1 VQQLSILVALIL
13 ALAFLGETVNAVNLL
28 GIALVMIGPMMVVRR
43 RHASTAAGRLKG
55 FEPQYGP
62 GMFWGAVAAF
72 GYGTSP
78 LFIALGIGEGGIAD
92 SIGGL
97 LVSYTAAGAVV
108 IAWIIAV
115 GGRSYL
121 ATLDRE
127 PAGWFLLSALFVGLS
142 QLFRYVALAIA
153 PVTVVTPIQRLS
165 VVFRLIFNALINRDH
180 EVFDNRVVATILL
193 SVVGAVALAGETG
206 ALLGW
211 LRVPEPLAAHLA
223 APLF

>member
-1 VQQLSILVALIL
+1 
-13 ALAFLGETVNAVNLL
+13 
-28 GIALVMIGPMMVVRR
+28 
-43 RHASTAAGRLKG
+43 
-55 FEPQYGP
+55 
-62 GMFWGAVAAF
+62 MFWGAVAAI

-78 LFIALGIGEGGIAD
+78 LFIRLGIGEGGIAD

-97 LVSYTAAGAVV
+97 LVSYTAAAIVV
-108 IAWIIAV
+108 IVWVLAL
-115 GGRSYL
+115 GGRAYL
-121 ATLDRE
+121 GELDRE
-127 PAGWFLLSALFVGLS
+127 SARWFLLSALLVGLS
-142 QLFRYVALAIA
+142 QVFRYVALAIA

-193 SVVGAVALAGETG
+193 SVVGALALAGETE

-211 LRVPEPLAAHLA
+211 LRVPEPLAERLS